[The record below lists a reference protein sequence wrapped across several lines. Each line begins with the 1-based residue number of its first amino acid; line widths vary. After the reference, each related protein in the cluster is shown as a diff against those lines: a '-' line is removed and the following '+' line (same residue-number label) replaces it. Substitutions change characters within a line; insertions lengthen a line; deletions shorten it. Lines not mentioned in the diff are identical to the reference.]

1 MGKYRCFPTS
11 KATKNFAYNLQGQG
25 AGGFAQGPPAAGGI
39 VLGGC
44 IICQQ
49 LQAQTVTA
57 GRQKEMSVEKQV
69 NDNYSQTPVK
79 PGHQKTCIQFW
90 ALLQTSAVTL
100 DSSRNFTALV
110 FSLLTRA
117 NIE

>member
-1 MGKYRCFPTS
+1 M
-11 KATKNFAYNLQGQG
+11 QGVLLKVPLLPV
-25 AGGFAQGPPAAGGI
+25 ALSLVAAP
-39 VLGGC
+39 LGGC
-44 IICQQ
+44 TIWQQ

-57 GRQKEMSVEKQV
+57 GRQKMSVEKQV
-69 NDNYSQTPVK
+69 NDNYSQSPVK